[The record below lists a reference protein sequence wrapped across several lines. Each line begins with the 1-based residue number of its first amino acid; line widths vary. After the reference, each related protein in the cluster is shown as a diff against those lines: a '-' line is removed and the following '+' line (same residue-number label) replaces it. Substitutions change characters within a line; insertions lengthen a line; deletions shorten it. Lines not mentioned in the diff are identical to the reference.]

1 MTPSSRWGSGSSD
14 NPLVQGRSHSD
25 RAHSPPWS
33 LVVAEKSYEV
43 GLQKKNPK
51 KKQRKE
57 LELLFMQ
64 SSTIAEQSALQPAL
78 IAEG

>member
-14 NPLVQGRSHSD
+14 NPPAQGRSHSD

-43 GLQKKNPK
+43 GLQKKT
-51 KKQRKE
+51 QRKE
-57 LELLFMQ
+57 LKLLFTQ
-64 SSTIAEQSALQPAL
+64 SSTIAEQSALEPAL